1 MSEVRKV
8 FIVKYLTKEGEEGEE
23 RFAER
28 GEAVTFQLKCM
39 ADGMKATVSKL

>member
-8 FIVKYLTKEGEEGEE
+8 YIVKYLTKEGEEGSE

-28 GEAVTFQLKCM
+28 GDAVAFQLQCM
-39 ADGMKATVSKL
+39 ASGMKATVSKL